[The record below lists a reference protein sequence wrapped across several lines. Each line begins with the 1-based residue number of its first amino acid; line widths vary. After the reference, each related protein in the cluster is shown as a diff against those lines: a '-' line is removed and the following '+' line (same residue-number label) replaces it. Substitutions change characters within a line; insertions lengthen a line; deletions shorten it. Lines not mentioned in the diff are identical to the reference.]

1 MQSSHAPAH
10 SAAPT
15 LTDPSIAGLA
25 PVTRFAP
32 SPTGHLH
39 IGGARTALFCW
50 AYAKVLSQPGKPA
63 GRFLIRIE
71 DTDQARSSDESA
83 RGILEDLEWL
93 GISWDDGPT
102 LRDKPASPRP
112 VGPFFQA
119 QRLKIYN
126 AYLESLLRAGYAYA
140 AFETA
145 AELDVQRKE
154 IAAKKQTY
162 RYPRPADVKPG
173 EFNQARWQ
181 RMQAGEPHVIRIV
194 TPPVPLVVQDQV
206 LGEVKFAVGEIDDFV
221 LRKQDGFPTY
231 HFAVVIDDELMG
243 ITHVMRAQEH
253 LINTPRH
260 IALQMVLERL
270 ANNEDG
276 QSARTGQK
284 FRTPVYAHLPL
295 IFNIDGTKMSK
306 RDKAKTA
313 RKALKEAIKKDP
325 SLTIEAIATAAGV
338 DAKLLADF
346 EQAEN
351 DLLDIAHAL
360 AKHFRLTLPEI
371 DVWDFRKSGYLP
383 EAITNFLSLQGW
395 STGEKTADGKDLEKF
410 DNAYLAKHFSLD
422 RIGKT
427 PAKFDR
433 VKLLSFNGDMI
444 AALSD
449 EAFGTKLSQWAG
461 EHEPKFAEALAKLDK
476 SIMPLLIGMAK
487 PRCKTLSDAVK
498 IMSFAMVS
506 DETMPIDDAAV
517 AATFKDPA
525 ARNVVEQFTNWIA
538 SVPSIVSSDVDGWLK
553 SYAEQHGVK
562 LGAVAQPVRVALVGS
577 TVSPQ
582 LGDVAAVLGKA
593 GIAKRSQRVLVRAAT
608 LAGQ

>member
-1 MQSSHAPAH
+1 MTDSSANLSASSHGNPFEGAV
-10 SAAPT
+10 
-15 LTDPSIAGLA
+15 

-71 DTDQARSSDESA
+71 DTDRARSSDESA
-83 RGILEDLEWL
+83 RGILEDLAWL

-102 LRDKPASPRP
+102 LGQIPQSPRP
-112 VGPFFQA
+112 VGPYFQA

-126 AYLESLLRAGYAYA
+126 AYLESLLRAGHAYA
-140 AFETA
+140 AFESSG
-145 AELDVQRKE
+145 ELDAQRKE
-154 IAAKKQTY
+154 ATAKKLTY

-173 EFNQARWQ
+173 EFNEARWQ
-181 RMQAGEPHVIRIV
+181 RMQSGEPHVIRIV
-194 TPPVPLVVQDQV
+194 TPPVPLVVRDQV
-206 LGEVKFAVGEIDDFV
+206 LGEVKFAAGEIDDFV

-260 IALQMVLERL
+260 LALQMVLERL
-270 ANNEDG
+270 TDDQDG
-276 QSARTGQK
+276 QSKRTGQR

-313 RKALKEAIKKDP
+313 RKALKEAMKKDP
-325 SLTIEAIATAAGV
+325 SLTVEAIALAAGV
-338 DAKLLADF
+338 DAASLANF
-346 EQAEN
+346 EKAEN

-360 AKHFRLTLPEI
+360 AKQFKLTLPEI

-395 STGEKTADGKDLEKF
+395 STGEKSSDGKDLEKF

-433 VKLLSFNGDMI
+433 IKLLSFNGDMI
-444 AALSD
+444 AGLSD
-449 EAFGTKLSQWAG
+449 EAFASKLSAWAH
-461 EHEPKFAEALAKLDK
+461 EHEPKFGSAFANLPAKTK
-476 SIMPLLIGMAK
+476 SLLIAMAK
-487 PRCKTLSDAVK
+487 PRCKTLGDALK
-498 IMSFAMVS
+498 IMSFAL
-506 DETMPIDDAAV
+506 ETSEQMPIDDAAV
-517 AATFKDPA
+517 QGTFKEA
-525 ARNVVEQFTNWIA
+525 SAQQVVEKFIAWIEA
-538 SVPSIVSSDVDGWLK
+538 QPSINPPEVDAWLK
-553 SYAEQHGVK
+553 TYAEQQGVK
-562 LGAVAQPVRVALVGS
+562 LGQVAQPVRVALVGS

-582 LGDVAAVLGKA
+582 LGDVAAVLGQQEIQA
-593 GIAKRSQRVLVRAAT
+593 RARRVLLRATA
-608 LAGQ
+608 LRGQ